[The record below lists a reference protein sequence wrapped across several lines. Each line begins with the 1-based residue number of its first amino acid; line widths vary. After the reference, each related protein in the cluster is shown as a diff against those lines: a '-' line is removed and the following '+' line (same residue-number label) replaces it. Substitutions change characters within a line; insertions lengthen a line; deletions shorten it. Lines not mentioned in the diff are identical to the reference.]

1 MVVQRY
7 QPDVQPGGS
16 SGVTVSGLHLPRH
29 TSSATRLLTSVNNLR
44 WDGNEFQGS
53 LAGWDV
59 PHSDATISSGTGAC
73 FWSDAQHQAA
83 FQSQKLWAQRTA
95 VEGGGGGGLGPWK
108 ADMAPFAD
116 EAMIHGPLCGP
127 GGDTWHEQILLRTLE
142 SGMLLNGYHTSAALP
157 KADLD
162 CFIGGLVATGIAPQM
177 SGTGSPDQLARV
189 KYWLD
194 LFKLHGMATEDT
206 IDALHYP
213 DVFLVKR
220 EGGSSPTPSYGMYV
234 GNSSV
239 NVLLPATLKD
249 NSTLLAYKGDSA
261 NCVNMSMV
269 ASANLTA
276 ITFFAANKLTLSLS
290 GTFWAKPVAQ
300 TITAVDGT
308 TKKTTVSTGGVFLP
322 VQIGEYVRFA
332 TGTGI

>member
-1 MVVQRY
+1 
-7 QPDVQPGGS
+7 
-16 SGVTVSGLHLPRH
+16 
-29 TSSATRLLTSVNNLR
+29 
-44 WDGNEFQGS
+44 
-53 LAGWDV
+53 
-59 PHSDATISSGTGAC
+59 
-73 FWSDAQHQAA
+73 
-83 FQSQKLWAQRTA
+83 
-95 VEGGGGGGLGPWK
+95 
-108 ADMAPFAD
+108 
-116 EAMIHGPLCGP
+116 
-127 GGDTWHEQILLRTLE
+127 
-142 SGMLLNGYHTSAALP
+142 MLLNGYHTSAALP